1 VADTIEHEVA
11 PALYVLD
18 WLLFVPKGYLKFRSA
33 LVSIAFPMAYGAYS
47 LIQGA
52 LTEFYPYPF
61 LDVSKLGYERV
72 LINMTGLFVVFAGLG
87 LLLIAIGR
95 GLGLVEARR
104 GARVQD

>member
-1 VADTIEHEVA
+1 
-11 PALYVLD
+11 
-18 WLLFVPKGYLKFRSA
+18 
-33 LVSIAFPMAYGAYS
+33 MAYGAYS